1 MMKNKKLEGFS
12 KLKFTSKE
20 ILMKHMV
27 IVLVGIWSNNHI
39 RFWICLRLIVKPSTS
54 LRLPFKLKQIW
65 GQELQG
71 IRMELDSVV
80 IAKLDEEGMTTER
93 FQEIMQSQ
101 QNPQKSEIT
110 LTTEEE
116 KTVANMQT
124 FLQQVSMKAQ
134 QQQMESIQNSDMSAQ
149 RFQSIA
155 QAIQTDRELA
165 MRMQALATEMDSE

>member
-1 MMKNKKLEGFS
+1 MKIS
-12 KLKFTSKE
+12 K
-20 ILMKHMV
+20 
-27 IVLVGIWSNNHI
+27 
-39 RFWICLRLIVKPSTS
+39 IVKAFVLTLIIGSTVITAQNMPMPQTAPADS
-54 LRLPFKLKQIW
+54 VTDVELEQFVIIA
-65 GQELQG
+65 QELQG

-116 KTVANMQT
+116 KTVVNMQT

>member
-1 MMKNKKLEGFS
+1 MKIS
-12 KLKFTSKE
+12 K
-20 ILMKHMV
+20 
-27 IVLVGIWSNNHI
+27 
-39 RFWICLRLIVKPSTS
+39 IVKAVVLTLIIGSTVITAQNMPMPQTAPADS
-54 LRLPFKLKQIW
+54 VTDVELEQFVLIA
-65 GQELQG
+65 QELQG

-101 QNPQKSEIT
+101 QNPQKSEIK

>member
-1 MMKNKKLEGFS
+1 MKIS
-12 KLKFTSKE
+12 K
-20 ILMKHMV
+20 
-27 IVLVGIWSNNHI
+27 
-39 RFWICLRLIVKPSTS
+39 IVKAFVLTLIIGSTVITAQNMPMPQTAPADS
-54 LRLPFKLKQIW
+54 VTDVELEQFVLIA
-65 GQELQG
+65 QELQG

>member
-1 MMKNKKLEGFS
+1 MKIS
-12 KLKFTSKE
+12 K
-20 ILMKHMV
+20 
-27 IVLVGIWSNNHI
+27 
-39 RFWICLRLIVKPSTS
+39 IVKAVVLTLIIGSTVITAQNMPMPQTAPADS
-54 LRLPFKLKQIW
+54 VTDVELEQFVLIAK
-65 GQELQG
+65 ELQG

-93 FQEIMQSQ
+93 FQEIMQRQ